1 MLRAGVSLAE
11 DAPDLGRGREHYWRQ
26 VGTGFRYAVTDESS
40 VAAAEALQTALDDV
54 SGDV

>member
-26 VGTGFRYAVTDESS
+26 VGTGFRYSVTDESS